1 MEYSNTTTKMGCIQY
16 IELLLGVND
25 GHISGDTTRF
35 AQVTGIFNMA
45 MDTVVTWILSSQ
57 SGWEWDDA
65 SYSNFPEV
73 VGDLTDGIGDYPLP
87 SATTSSNENTFLKLL
102 DVEVKDA
109 SGYFQRLKRIDNK
122 TFDTPLTTLFS
133 ENGMPQY
140 YRETANSIELWPM
153 PAADQVTIVDGL
165 RVRFQRTADPF
176 DVTDSAREPSIARPF
191 HKLICK
197 ITALEYGESR
207 GIGRIDYLKKGIEEG
222 KKDLMESYANKN
234 EDNDMRITRNHTS
247 GI

>member
-1 MEYSNTTTKMGCIQY
+1 MQYSDTTNKNGCVQY
-16 IELLLGVND
+16 VELLLGVND
-25 GHISGDTTRF
+25 GHITGDSTRF

-45 MDTVVTWILSSQ
+45 INQVTTWILSSQ

-65 SYSNFPEV
+65 SYSDFPEV
-73 VGDLTDGIGDYPLP
+73 VGDMQDGVGDYPLP
-87 SATTSSNENTFLKLL
+87 AATSSAHQNTLLKLQ
-102 DVEVKDA
+102 DIEVKDA

-122 TFDTPLTTLFS
+122 TFDTPLSTLFS

-153 PAADQVTIVDGL
+153 PATGQVTMTDGL
-165 RVRFQRTADPF
+165 RIRFQRAADPF
-176 DVTDSAREPSIARPF
+176 TTADTAREPSVAVPF
-191 HKLICK
+191 HKLLCK

-207 GIGRIDYLKKGIEEG
+207 GIGRIDYLKRGIEEG

-234 EDNDMRITRNHTS
+234 EDNDFRIVRTHVS